1 MPKKVLV
8 VDDEPQ
14 IVLLVSGRLK
24 ANGFEVIEASNGEE
38 GLRKA
43 KSERPDLILLD
54 IMMPGMDGYEV
65 CAALKSDQR
74 YKDIP
79 IILFTAKAGEEAQRV
94 GLEDCGAN
102 GYVTKPFEPSALLS
116 KISEFLN

>member
-54 IMMPGMDGYEV
+54 IMMPRMDG
-65 CAALKSDQR
+65 
-74 YKDIP
+74 
-79 IILFTAKAGEEAQRV
+79 F
-94 GLEDCGAN
+94 
-102 GYVTKPFEPSALLS
+102 
-116 KISEFLN
+116 